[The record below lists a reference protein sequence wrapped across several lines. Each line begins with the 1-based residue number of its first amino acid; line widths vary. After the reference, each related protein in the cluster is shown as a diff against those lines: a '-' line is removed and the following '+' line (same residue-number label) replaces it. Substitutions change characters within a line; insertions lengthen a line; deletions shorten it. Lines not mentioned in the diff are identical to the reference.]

1 MENVDRIEKS
11 KILIQAKQIFKSHG
25 YGLTEK
31 VINSCY
37 CGVPQTRKRY
47 FLIGKMNEEDNFL
60 IDEINENLS
69 SQPLTVFDYMGK
81 ELDIEYYY
89 RHPRSYQRRAIFSI
103 YEPSPTIR
111 GVNRPVPKTYRQ
123 HPGDACHLKEKLRP
137 LTTSERSYIQT
148 FPKDFIFAGTKSN
161 LEQMIGNAVPVNLAR
176 YVGQCIL
183 NYELKKGKKIT
194 YRQLQLFS

>member
-1 MENVDRIEKS
+1 SNSRARFIN
-11 KILIQAKQIFKSHG
+11 
-25 YGLTEK
+25 TE
-31 VINSCY
+31 
-37 CGVPQTRKRY
+37 
-47 FLIGKMNEEDNFL
+47 
-60 IDEINENLS
+60 
-69 SQPLTVFDYMGK
+69 
-81 ELDIEYYY
+81 Y
-89 RHPRSYQRRAIFSI
+89 R
-103 YEPSPTIR
+103 PSIR

-123 HPGDACHLKEKLRP
+123 HPGDACHLNEKLRP

-183 NYELKKGKKIT
+183 NYELKKGEKIT

>member
-1 MENVDRIEKS
+1 MK
-11 KILIQAKQIFKSHG
+11 
-25 YGLTEK
+25 
-31 VINSCY
+31 
-37 CGVPQTRKRY
+37 
-47 FLIGKMNEEDNFL
+47 EEDDFL

-123 HPGDACHLKEKLRP
+123 HPGDACHLNEKLRP
-137 LTTSERSYIQT
+137 LTTRERSYIQT

-194 YRQLQLFS
+194 YRQLQLSK